1 MVAADEPT
9 APHVLVGPRR
19 TFAIARVSVVKH
31 SLVTVRSYYLAESA
45 NSLKSRPILALTHI

>member
-31 SLVTVRSYYLAESA
+31 SLVTVQSYYRAESA
-45 NSLKSRPILALTHI
+45 NSLQNRVQS